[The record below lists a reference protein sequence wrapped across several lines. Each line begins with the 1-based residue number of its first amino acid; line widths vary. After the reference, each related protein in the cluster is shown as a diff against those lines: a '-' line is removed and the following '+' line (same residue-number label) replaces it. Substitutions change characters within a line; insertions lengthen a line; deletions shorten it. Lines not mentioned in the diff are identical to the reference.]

1 MANSLDQI
9 FRNFINRITGGDD
22 EDTVAEKQSGQGG
35 LMAPRVVRPR
45 ARPED
50 VEPIGGVATGA
61 ASTGNIA
68 IKRFVDGLNQAT
80 KLDVSLRPKARPLEN
95 TLIDANLSAD
105 TLQLKHN
112 MPVYKFQQE
121 NESGSEDG
129 STIKISPAP
138 TSDAAIDEIET
149 KTSTIFNKIKEKV
162 KADRRGIESLD
173 VATSAMALG
182 VIPIKGKSYTPT
194 IRDTQIMLDS
204 AGYNVGKID
213 GIDGPLT
220 QAAVKAFQKDAGF
233 TGRDV
238 DGKFGPKTLAAFME
252 KNPQV
257 TKEKLPITKE
267 ELPSVKENTIS
278 VIAPETSGP
287 PTVPSDLRTPLG
299 TARAASIREQQEGI
313 PTARLEN
320 LQDAQVSSII
330 DSIPVPESIKKGIK
344 NVSMVTKAVLS
355 PTGRNF
361 MNDILFGGKLGY
373 VNPLIAIPGLG
384 IDKKAGMLGLD
395 YKVGAEVFS
404 EDALNLMRQMVLDKG
419 IIDKGSVS
427 IGKEVYG
434 KGGLSVKQTG
444 GASAKEIAKS
454 LAEGSNPINEVK
466 LMLGQ
471 FNAKINDSG
480 DIIVTDQFNYNEII
494 NPIDGKKYTPE
505 QYEKAIEDGKF
516 TEVEVLMNILEP
528 IKDGE
533 LNYEMVRALGFVLGS
548 RSYEDEDKRQ
558 GRLFEINLGPAVT
571 RPRARPDN

>member
-1 MANSLDQI
+1 MSSFDKIIRNILADI
-9 FRNFINRITGGDD
+9 F
-22 EDTVAEKQSGQGG
+22 AEEEQQQ
-35 LMAPRVVRPR
+35 VTRPR
-45 ARPED
+45 ARPEG
-50 VEPIGGVATGA
+50 IM
-61 ASTGNIA
+61 S
-68 IKRFVDGLNQAT
+68 
-80 KLDVSLRPKARPLEN
+80 SLRPQARPEPDEPIQPSASES
-95 TLIDANLSAD
+95 TSKFTKLIGDNEDTPEEGVEIPLNELKINARDMEGRYQTSAAQFYRLNKD
-105 TLQLKHN
+105 IPST
-112 MPVYKFQQE
+112 
-121 NESGSEDG
+121 GS
-129 STIKISPAP
+129 
-138 TSDAAIDEIET
+138 
-149 KTSTIFNKIKEKV
+149 KV
-162 KADRRGIESLD
+162 KVAKLIPDTEVDELTSEIKMILDSTPTLKPRARPKNVEDID

-182 VIPIKGKSYTPT
+182 VIPIKGKRYTPT

-238 DGKFGPKTLAAFME
+238 DGKFGPKTLAAFIE

-257 TKEKLPITKE
+257 TKERLPITKE

-330 DSIPVPESIKKGIK
+330 DNIPVPESIKKGIK

-355 PTGRNF
+355 PVGRNF

-444 GASAKEIAKS
+444 GASAKEIVKS
-454 LAEGSNPINEVK
+454 LAEGSDPINEIK

-471 FNAKINDSG
+471 FNAKIDDNG

-505 QYEKAIEDGKF
+505 QYDKAIEDGKF
-516 TEVEVLMNILEP
+516 TEAEVLMNILEP